1 MNTLKKNKLNYFFAF
16 IIFIATLYIYN
27 ENNKVD
33 YDEIRKKHSEF
44 LENSPYKET
53 KSLQRDERKK
63 LQLPPNAYA
72 ERMWELS
79 MNPYTGRTEP
89 EKLFYLQKELR
100 EKNDPRNLI
109 PGVPG
114 EPNNEETK
122 WVHRGPY
129 NVGGRTKGIMW
140 DPNDSTNE
148 TVFAGGISGGIFKN
162 KSISNQNSPWVLV
175 DETLPQNLAVSSI
188 TYDPNDTKTF
198 YVGTGESY
206 TGGDALGNGLW
217 KSTNGGD
224 SWEKVMGGDTSASY
238 ESGYNVVEYVEPA
251 ITKTFRFSEANFGP
265 GVPTENPII
274 ENVVWGID
282 QGAEF
287 NGTEEGDINMDGCDT
302 FTNATALNGKIA
314 VVYRGGCFF
323 AKKAANAAAAGAK
336 LLIIVNRDNGDEAW
350 TTSQIITMASPNDGS
365 VDLSSINMP
374 TIMISWN
381 DGHRH

>member
-16 IIFIATLYIYN
+16 IIFIATLYTYN
-27 ENNKVD
+27 EINKVD

-162 KSISNQNSPWVLV
+162 TSISNQNSPWVLV

-224 SWEKVMGGDTSASY
+224 SWEKVMGGDTSAS
-238 ESGYNVVEYVEPA
+238 
-251 ITKTFRFSEANFGP
+251 
-265 GVPTENPII
+265 
-274 ENVVWGID
+274 
-282 QGAEF
+282 
-287 NGTEEGDINMDGCDT
+287 
-302 FTNATALNGKIA
+302 
-314 VVYRGGCFF
+314 
-323 AKKAANAAAAGAK
+323 
-336 LLIIVNRDNGDEAW
+336 
-350 TTSQIITMASPNDGS
+350 
-365 VDLSSINMP
+365 
-374 TIMISWN
+374 
-381 DGHRH
+381 